1 MINAKVNLIM
11 DSNHYEFRKNL
22 QTFLETIDIRQIVKT
37 EFSTCC
43 ASNGSTHFSILI
55 YYVGIDD
62 IRDAK
67 IDNILEI
74 K

>member
-11 DSNHYEFRKNL
+11 DSNQYEFKKNL
-22 QTFLETIDIRQIVKT
+22 QTFLETIDIRQIVKS

-43 ASNGSTHFSILI
+43 TSSGSTHFSVLI

>member
-1 MINAKVNLIM
+1 MINAKVKVINEI
-11 DSNHYEFRKNL
+11 SEYSFGEEVNN
-22 QTFLETIDIRQIVKT
+22 FLEAIDIRQIVKS

-43 ASNGSTHFSILI
+43 TSTGGVKYSVLI

-67 IDNILEI
+67 IENILEI

>member
-1 MINAKVNLIM
+1 MINAKVKVINETGE
-11 DSNHYEFRKNL
+11 Y
-22 QTFLETIDIRQIVKT
+22 TFEKEVNNFFENIDIRQIVKT
-37 EFSTCC
+37 EFSTSC
-43 ASNGSTHFSILI
+43 SSTGVVKFSTMI

-62 IRDAK
+62 VRDAK

>member
-1 MINAKVNLIM
+1 MINAKVKVINETNEY
-11 DSNHYEFRKNL
+11 SFEKEVNN
-22 QTFLETIDIRQIVKT
+22 FLEDIDIRQIVKS
-37 EFSTCC
+37 EFSTSC
-43 ASNGSTHFSILI
+43 SSTGGVKYSVMI

-62 IRDAK
+62 VRDAK

>member
-1 MINAKVNLIM
+1 MINAKVKVINET
-11 DSNHYEFRKNL
+11 SEYAFGEEVNN
-22 QTFLETIDIRQIVKT
+22 FLKTIDIRQIVKT

-43 ASNGSTHFSILI
+43 TSTAVKFSVLI

-67 IDNILEI
+67 IENILEI